1 MKKLFILTAAALCL
15 VSCIEDSRNNNMVP
29 DSVSLVFDDVVV
41 PVSVYAAKHD
51 ISVLKSGKGD
61 SAAWATIGFTSEG
74 LAKYNADESN
84 DGTYKE
90 LASNL
95 VKFSTDRVNF
105 QPSDVRQLL
114 SVSWDVDDM
123 VQAVAGDDY
132 VVPIGLLKS
141 DITVNEG
148 RNLILLNILNST
160 ASFASSGSTVV
171 AKETAN
177 ENGEVTIKFK
187 LDHPIPEDL
196 AVQFAVDN
204 SLVDTYNTEKGTN
217 YGTAPNG
224 YVQIPAEGA
233 VIPAGSSDVFAT
245 VTLKNSV
252 LFGNDGQM
260 LNFRTLVV
268 PLKITGTSVN
278 GVKKSEA
285 AYYLLVN
292 NPYAGASFSR
302 IWGKYSTAGH
312 LWMTDYGLPSGGDR
326 DFAMDNDWVY
336 LPYSVGGS
344 TAKITAISINDPETT
359 KLVNCTGFNTA
370 TITTACVRVID
381 KGNGTKM
388 LIASGAGENT
398 FPFYAWE
405 NGIDNP
411 PTVYTLE
418 CTWRRGGDR
427 IEFHGTWADGVL
439 YTHAY
444 QGRFT
449 TRYKV
454 VDGAFVSTDDGQY
467 NGTSRALVNMLA
479 SDTGFGGFYKY
490 PGQDQMIFATSDVS
504 AFITIK
510 DTYVNPGDGQ
520 KAWETD
526 REEFPG
532 ADMTYGYNVFTYRG
546 DKYIA
551 YTAVDQMDQLKE
563 DGITYYTTKQRARL
577 VVVKDKGGFKASL
590 LGDDKDIVFEAPI
603 QGETFE
609 DIAPEPPMSVQG
621 DCAVSVFSD
630 HVIIAAGVQGLGL
643 SVFKM
648 E

>member
-1 MKKLFILTAAALCL
+1 M

-29 DSVSLVFDDVVV
+29 DSVSLVFDEVVV
-41 PVSVYAAKHD
+41 PVSVYSGAKE
-51 ISVLKSGKGD
+51 ISVLKSGKGT
-61 SAAWATIGFTSEG
+61 SPAWAKVGFSSEG
-74 LAKYNADESN
+74 LAKYNADDRN
-84 DGTYKE
+84 DATYKE

-95 VKFSTDRVNF
+95 VRFSTDKVDF

-114 SVSWDVDDM
+114 SVSWTVDDM
-123 VQAVAGDDY
+123 VKAISGDDY
-132 VVPIGLLKS
+132 VVPVGLLGS

-148 RNLILLNILNST
+148 RDLILLNILNST

-171 AKETAN
+171 AKETAA
-177 ENGEVTIKFK
+177 ENGELTLKFK
-187 LDHPIPEDL
+187 LDHPMPVDL
-196 AVQFAVDN
+196 AINFAVDN
-204 SLVDTYNTEKGTN
+204 SLAEAYNAEKGTN
-217 YGTAPNG
+217 YGTVPSG

-233 VIPAGSSDVFAT
+233 VIPAGASDVFIT
-245 VTLKNSV
+245 LTLKNSA
-252 LFGNDGQM
+252 LFGSNGQM
-260 LNFRTLVV
+260 SDFRTLVA
-268 PLKITGTSVN
+268 PIKITGTSVD
-278 GVKKSEA
+278 GVKKSSD

-302 IWGKYSTAGH
+302 IWGRYSTAGH

-326 DFAMDNDWVY
+326 DFAMDNQWVY

-344 TAKITAISINDPETT
+344 VARITAISINDPETT
-359 KLVNCTGFNTA
+359 KLVNCEGFKTA

-388 LIASGAGENT
+388 LIASGAGEGN

-411 PTVYTLE
+411 PTVFNLE

-427 IEFHGTWADGVL
+427 IEFHGTWADGIL

-449 TRYKV
+449 TRYKIT
-454 VDGAFVSTDDGQY
+454 DGAFVSTEDGSY
-467 NGTSRALVNMLA
+467 HGTSRTLVDMKA

-490 PGQDQMIFATSDVS
+490 PGQDQMVFATSDVS
-504 AFITIK
+504 AFITLL
-510 DTYVNPGDGQ
+510 DTYNDPGDGQ
-520 KAWETD
+520 KAWETA
-526 REEFPG
+526 REEFAG
-532 ADMTYGYNVFTYRG
+532 ADMTYGYNVFDYRG
-546 DKYIA
+546 DRYIA
-551 YTAVDQMDQLKE
+551 YTAVDKMDQLKE
-563 DGITYYTTKQRARL
+563 DGINYYTSKQRARL

-590 LGDDKDIVFEAPI
+590 VGDNKDIVFEAPI
-603 QGETFE
+603 QGESFE
-609 DIAPEPPMSVQG
+609 DMAPEPPMSVQG

-630 HVIIAAGVQGLGL
+630 RVIIAAGVQGLGL